1 MARSGSPMWLR
12 QVYRL
17 RVQFLGLWPSR
28 AVLLTA
34 PSGVF
39 DFRISNLDRPCKG
52 GRTRGK
58 SLLNPRD
65 FHQNI
70 GAISCMKKF
79 LFVASSLALVL
90 LGSTVAVWSADIVG
104 AIVNPSGS
112 PLTGVTVSVQNQ
124 AGAAV
129 SSGVTDESG
138 QYVIHGLAPGTYT
151 LISQGQTAVAYVGDQ
166 GLTVDWGIASNSQ
179 VIAAARQGTG
189 QSAVSSA
196 PNSR

>member
-1 MARSGSPMWLR
+1 
-12 QVYRL
+12 
-17 RVQFLGLWPSR
+17 
-28 AVLLTA
+28 
-34 PSGVF
+34 
-39 DFRISNLDRPCKG
+39 
-52 GRTRGK
+52 
-58 SLLNPRD
+58 
-65 FHQNI
+65 
-70 GAISCMKKF
+70 MKKL

-90 LGSTVAVWSADIVG
+90 LGSAMAVWSADIVG
-104 AIVNPSGS
+104 TIVNPSGS

-151 LISQGQTAVAYVGDQ
+151 LISEGQTAVAYVGDQ

-189 QSAVSSA
+189 QSAVSST
-196 PNSR
+196 PSSR